1 MKTPRK
7 IEFPDCRYKVTDY
20 NVIDAQKEVN
30 NGREVYIRAILD
42 SACNEYQHS
51 IISEQER
58 LDIIT
63 QLGLDNLTALL
74 AEYYKVNN
82 KQYNA
87 RQVAHFTAFLL
98 TKDSQFLDATE
109 G

>member
-1 MKTPRK
+1 MTTPKK
-7 IEFPDCRYKVTDY
+7 IEFPDCRYKVTDF
-20 NVIDAQKEVN
+20 NVIDTQKEVN
-30 NGREVYIRAILD
+30 NGREVYIREILD
-42 SACNEYQHS
+42 SACAEYQRS
-51 IISEQER
+51 ILSEQER

-74 AEYYKVNN
+74 AECFRVNN
-82 KQYNA
+82 KKYNA
-87 RQVAHFTAFLL
+87 RQVAYFTAFLL